1 MHKPAGAF
9 GHLPEHLVPI
19 AAIGVYRR
27 FSALWGAI
35 IRWWRWCV
43 GLAWAVDARRLI
55 VVVGVLRSERREAG
69 KSFRPLPEHLVP
81 IAAISV

>member
-1 MHKPAGAF
+1 MHKPAGTF
-9 GHLPEHLVPI
+9 EHLPDHLVPI
-19 AAIGVYRR
+19 AAPYRL
-27 FSALWGAI
+27 SALWGAI

-43 GLAWAVDARRLI
+43 GLAWAVNAQRLI

-69 KSFRPLPEHLVP
+69 KSFRHFPEHLVP